1 MKRLII
7 ATALLAVFA
16 APAFA
21 QGRKPVS
28 EMTGDEKANLKATE
42 SVDRQY
48 RDAMERTRKDAT
60 EVPMDPWA
68 NMRGTPPAP
77 QPKKKN

>member
-7 ATALLAVFA
+7 ATALLAVLA

-28 EMTGDEKANLKATE
+28 EMTGEEKANLKATE
-42 SVDRQY
+42 AVDQQY
-48 RDAMERTRKDAT
+48 RNTLERTRKDAT

-68 NMRGTPPAP
+68 NMRGTPPEK
-77 QPKKKN
+77 PKKKN